1 MGSGSSIFE
10 IGPKKI
16 SDNEQRLLFLLASV
30 APLFIIHLMKDRF
43 NDSYVK
49 KVLASIILLVV
60 FYIFLH
66 LSILNYIGCDVAKTL
81 TVIMPNIFKA
91 SFAMAFWG
99 IMAFELLMSIKNIN
113 TIAVYGSVLVWQ
125 FFVVFIVLYPM
136 SYKDNLCPDV

>member
-49 KVLASIILLVV
+49 KVFSFNYFIGG
-60 FYIFLH
+60 FLH
-66 LSILNYIGCDVAKTL
+66 
-81 TVIMPNIFKA
+81 
-91 SFAMAFWG
+91 
-99 IMAFELLMSIKNIN
+99 
-113 TIAVYGSVLVWQ
+113 
-125 FFVVFIVLYPM
+125 FFTPKYTKLYR
-136 SYKDNLCPDV
+136 L